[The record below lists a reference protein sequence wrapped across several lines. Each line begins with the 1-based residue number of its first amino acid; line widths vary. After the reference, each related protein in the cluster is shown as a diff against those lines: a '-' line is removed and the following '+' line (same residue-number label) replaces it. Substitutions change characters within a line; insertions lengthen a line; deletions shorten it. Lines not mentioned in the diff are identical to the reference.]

1 MAEGIVH
8 IAGPDIQVN
17 NQLRQ
22 RCAWCGA
29 VLVDYALERIAVPE
43 GQDPRPA
50 TWPVSELV
58 EVDGNAS
65 WIRPHTDG
73 EQLPENACARID
85 HDVTGGKHRG

>member
-8 IAGPDIQVN
+8 IAGPWIEVGT
-17 NQLRQ
+17 QLRQ

-29 VLVDYALERIAVPE
+29 VLIDYALDRIAVPE

-50 TWPVSELV
+50 TWPTGELI

-65 WIRPHTDG
+65 LVRPHTDG
-73 EQLPENACARID
+73 EALPANACAQID
-85 HDVTGGKHRG
+85 HDVTGGKHRA